1 MVMQY
6 PQHIPL
12 TDYESNVMVTSSNVM
27 VTSSNVMVTS
37 SIVMVISSIVMNVT
51 KNEIIPSIFITSI
64 VN

>member
-12 TDYESNVMVTSSNVM
+12 TDYESNVMV
-27 VTSSNVMVTS
+27 
-37 SIVMVISSIVMNVT
+37 ISSIVMNVT
-51 KNEIIPSIFITSI
+51 KNDIIPSIVITNI